1 MTSFGDRLQF
11 LIKSNGITQK
21 DLADTL
27 NVKRGSVSNWVTNRR
42 FPDAE
47 TLIKIADY
55 FHVTIDFLL
64 RGDDEYLN
72 KEKSTFGNPSKEV
85 KELVPYLKKDAKILD
100 VGCGD
105 GRHALYLASLGF
117 QVDAFDLSKNAIEK
131 LFKTKE

>member
-1 MTSFGDRLQF
+1 MGGVDMTSFGDRLQF

-64 RGDDEYLN
+64 RGADEYLN
-72 KEKSTFGNPSKEV
+72 KEYDEISSLYKKYSDLSEDD
-85 KELVPYLKKDAKILD
+85 KELIDTMIQTMIKKRKDK
-100 VGCGD
+100 
-105 GRHALYLASLGF
+105 
-117 QVDAFDLSKNAIEK
+117 
-131 LFKTKE
+131 

>member
-11 LIKSNGITQK
+11 LIKSNCITQK

-72 KEKSTFGNPSKEV
+72 KEYDEISSLYKKYSDLSEDN
-85 KELVPYLKKDAKILD
+85 KELIDTMIQTMIKKRKDK
-100 VGCGD
+100 
-105 GRHALYLASLGF
+105 
-117 QVDAFDLSKNAIEK
+117 
-131 LFKTKE
+131 